1 LKFNACAV
9 VLHGISLVQLFV
21 DDVFVTG
28 SPNFES
34 FMYLDEDL
42 FGGSIHPTVS
52 FVLCIELYIVL
63 MASPAAS
70 CIKP

>member
-1 LKFNACAV
+1 
-9 VLHGISLVQLFV
+9 
-21 DDVFVTG
+21 
-28 SPNFES
+28 
-34 FMYLDEDL
+34 
-42 FGGSIHPTVS
+42 VS